1 MSLFNVI
8 QKTPTQKRQEAET
21 LETLKKIER
30 HLDKQTKA
38 LEEIGANLNG
48 AHINLELLAITIANH
63 INGGGF

>member
-1 MSLFNVI
+1 MAGLTHI
-8 QKTPTQKRQEAET
+8 KRSPSHEIHDAET

-38 LEEIGANLNG
+38 LEKIGANLNG